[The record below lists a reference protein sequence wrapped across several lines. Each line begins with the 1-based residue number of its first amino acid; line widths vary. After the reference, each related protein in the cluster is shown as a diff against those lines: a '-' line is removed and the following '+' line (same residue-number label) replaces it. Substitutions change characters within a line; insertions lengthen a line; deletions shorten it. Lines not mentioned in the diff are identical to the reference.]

1 MILTSLRNTTSSQLP
16 PRALRFTH
24 TQMLI
29 CGVDY
34 CNQEIFPREVGPT
47 FPARRAHLQRLQ
59 ERFTWFAHG
68 LSDVARHMGVHRH

>member
-1 MILTSLRNTTSSQLP
+1 MILTSLRNTSSSQLP

-29 CGVDY
+29 IGVDY

-47 FPARRAHLQRLQ
+47 FPARRAHLQR
-59 ERFTWFAHG
+59 FTWFAHG
-68 LSDVARHMGVHRH
+68 LSDVACHMGVHRH